1 MWGALKRPRFRGQV
15 PCALAFRR
23 HHPVPSKSRSVD
35 WRAFASA
42 SPGVQAVT
50 VQLSPPAGWVAK
62 SLLMCPGRWHW
73 VSRWWVLGGGG
84 TGGHG
89 AQS

>member
-1 MWGALKRPRFRGQV
+1 M
-15 PCALAFRR
+15 
-23 HHPVPSKSRSVD
+23 PSKSRSVD
-35 WRAFASA
+35 WRAFTSA

-62 SLLMCPGRWHW
+62 SPLMCPGRWHW